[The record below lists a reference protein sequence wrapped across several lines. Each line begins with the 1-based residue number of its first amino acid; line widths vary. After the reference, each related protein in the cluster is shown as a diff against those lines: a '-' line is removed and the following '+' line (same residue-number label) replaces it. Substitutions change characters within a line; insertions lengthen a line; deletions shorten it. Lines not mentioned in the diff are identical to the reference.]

1 MYTCQTP
8 SCALALSK
16 AVFPMAMNCPV
27 CQTPLS
33 EVIES
38 NESIISP
45 EDNELLEKLPYV
57 IAYPLQQTLLE
68 KNAPQRLNYL
78 RDTFLNYLKYLGLLT
93 ASEFFNSPF
102 KERKIVNLFLQNLAQ
117 PSFGSWNAFTRE
129 CLLYLKTQNHTFFCP
144 DLIEYYETIETGKK
158 RKMYNG
164 EIEVVDSYNGG
175 ETKYIKQTATG
186 IGMLINFR
194 NRYLGHGLTLDSAI
208 SEKLWNDYFPIFRTL
223 LEQLTFC
230 EKFPMLKQEAA
241 VYYSLQGIEI
251 KPFESTITIDSNVS
265 IYNRDTNSSMP
276 IIPFFIIPGELAI
289 ESDEK
294 ANIMSYESNNGKTI
308 TFFSPEGITK
318 QTSGKLLER
327 LNLLLRDKQKEI
339 PFTPETFTKELFGER
354 IAEENQLMLKS
365 LLNEKKVVE
374 GIYQHREEME
384 IKLREWIGA
393 RANIFFIAAEAGSG
407 KTNLLVEIQKQYAER
422 NLTSLLIR
430 ASRME
435 KPSLK
440 EELCYQLNMDSSL
453 DIAQYT
459 TLAGTQSE
467 PTFILIDGL
476 NESSNAESIWQEI
489 LEISSAFEPGSVKF
503 IITSRANTKTDLDR
517 YVITQDQMQYLYGE
531 NKDHETSLGAY
542 AFWLTPLDMKEMESA
557 WENYVAIDKNRFKPL
572 FSFNEI
578 AIFDRG
584 LYLQI
589 NNPLVLRIFLETYKG
604 KNLPKKGT
612 KHLHVWKD
620 WLATFSNEEQKF
632 MSLLADAV
640 WEQGENE
647 LLLDAVLKNSN
658 LQSYFLNDTTS
669 APYQRLL
676 TLGWLSRY
684 VKDLTVYVSFTVE
697 GLLLYLLGTKFNQQN
712 PILTTA
718 TIDEIIANGTKL
730 KKSAIESFLCEQA
743 LEGKI
748 ELIAQLI
755 DEGAEKLELCVTPLL
770 YFLKSQGVEKTIEK
784 LLENPTENDWRVLLE
799 LDKRLKDLEI
809 HVLRKE
815 FLEEVMVYNP
825 LNSKNTVWLGLKAI
839 EIFAKNESL
848 IYLNKIEN
856 SFLLLNKDSDLLFN
870 LGECEIEFGNFDKAL
885 KYLNKSLQLQ
895 IKKHGNSSREVAL
908 TYNEIGLVLSEKGEY
923 DKAIDYH
930 NKSLEI
936 RSKIFVNDY
945 FEVGESYANI
955 GVVLFNKSEFESALD
970 YNIKSLNIYT
980 KEYGHKHSTLSII
993 YNNIGNVI
1001 DAEGDYDK
1009 AIYYYNKSIDID
1021 LLLFGT
1027 INAKTARTYNN
1038 LGLTYSKKGEYDKAL
1053 EYFNKS
1059 MAFQL
1064 EYLEENHPDLA
1075 YTYDLIGNVWCD
1087 KEDDDKALEF
1097 YNISLAIKLE
1107 KLGENHPSVDISY
1120 NNIGLVCNNKREF
1133 DKALDFYN
1141 KALEVSLKNF
1151 GEIHQSVATNYNNI
1165 GLAFHNKNNQDLAL
1179 EYYNKALDIYLKTL
1193 GPNHSDVCML
1203 YSNLGDLWSENGDYD
1218 KSIEYYKKLLSIY
1231 LKTFGDKHQFVGNI
1245 YNKLGNV
1252 YDCIGNYDLA
1262 LFYFE
1267 KSLDIYIK
1275 TLGEFHPFVATT
1287 YYSIGY
1293 EWSNKDQHP
1302 KAISFYEKCLAI
1314 QLENFD
1320 NAQPE
1325 IANTYFYLGNSLKNM
1340 EKYVEAIENLK
1351 KGFEIQ
1357 QKGAYP
1363 FKISQCYESLNQPKE
1378 ALDYYIQSAEI
1389 RKEDIGLEENATQ
1402 EAIANAKRLAKEL
1415 GKENELPEWMK

>member
-16 AVFPMAMNCPV
+16 AVFPTAMNCPV

-33 EVIES
+33 EIIES
-38 NESIISP
+38 NESNISS
-45 EDNELLEKLPYV
+45 EDNELLQKLPYV

-102 KERKIVNLFLQNLAQ
+102 KERKIVDLFLQNLAQ

-144 DLIEYYETIETGKK
+144 DLMEYYETIETSKK

-194 NRYLGHGLTLDSAI
+194 NRYLGHGLTLDSAT

-230 EKFPMLKQEAA
+230 EKFPMLKQEAS

-251 KPFESTITIDSNVS
+251 QPFESKINIDSNVS
-265 IYNRDTNSSMP
+265 IYNRATNSSMP

-339 PFTPETFTKELFGER
+339 PFTPETFTKEVFAER

-365 LLNEKKVVE
+365 LLNEKKVIE

-393 RANIFFIAAEAGSG
+393 RANIFLIAAEAGSG
-407 KTNLLVEIQKQYAER
+407 KSNLLVEIQNQYAER

-440 EELCYQLNMDSSL
+440 EELCYQLNMDYSL

-459 TLAGTQSE
+459 ALAGTQAD

-489 LEISSAFEPGSVKF
+489 LEISSAFKPGSLKF

-517 YVITQDQMQYLYGE
+517 YVITEDQMQYLYGE

-557 WENYVAIDKNRFKPL
+557 WENYVAKDKNRFKPL
-572 FSFNEI
+572 FSFNDI
-578 AIFDRG
+578 ATFDRG

-589 NNPLVLRIFLETYKG
+589 SNPLVLRIFLETYRG

-620 WLATFSNEEQKF
+620 WLATFSIEEQNF
-632 MSLLADAV
+632 MRLLADAV

-647 LLLDAVLKNSN
+647 LLLDTVLNNKN
-658 LQSYFLNDTTS
+658 LQSYFLNDNTN

-676 TLGWLSRY
+676 TLGWISRY
-684 VKDLTVYVSFTVE
+684 VKDFTVYIGFTVE
-697 GLLLYLLGTKFNQQN
+697 GLLLYLLGTKLNQQN
-712 PILTTA
+712 PILTSYA
-718 TIDEIIANGTKL
+718 IGTILNDDSKL
-730 KKSAIESFLCEQA
+730 QKSAIESFLCEQA

-748 ELIAQLI
+748 DLIAQLI
-755 DEGAEKLELCVTPLL
+755 DEGNEKLELCVTPLL

-784 LLENPTENDWRVLLE
+784 LLENPTENDWKVLLE
-799 LDKRLKDLEI
+799 LDKKIYDLELHI
-809 HVLRKE
+809 LRVEYLKVLMP
-815 FLEEVMVYNP
+815 FNP
-825 LNSKNTVWLGLKAI
+825 LDSKNTILIGLKAI
-839 EIFAKNESL
+839 IQINKREATLYLDKIRKTIFL
-848 IYLNKIEN
+848 FQDDDKI
-856 SFLLLNKDSDLLFN
+856 LFN
-870 LGECEIEFGNFDKAL
+870 LGTCESDFRN
-885 KYLNKSLQLQ
+885 
-895 IKKHGNSSREVAL
+895 
-908 TYNEIGLVLSEKGEY
+908 Y
-923 DKAIDYH
+923 DKA
-930 NKSLEI
+930 
-936 RSKIFVNDY
+936 FDY
-945 FEVGESYANI
+945 FNKALTISINKNGENHNDIVSINNRI
-955 GVVLFNKSEFESALD
+955 GRLCLLKEDFEKALLYYKKCMIILIKTKEKGNNNLTSLYND
-970 YNIKSLNIYT
+970 FGILYYNI
-980 KEYGHKHSTLSII
+980 
-993 YNNIGNVI
+993 
-1001 DAEGDYDK
+1001 GDYDK
-1009 AIYYYNKSIDID
+1009 ALDYYKKSLFLTQKYN
-1021 LLLFGT
+1021 G
-1027 INAKTARTYNN
+1027 
-1038 LGLTYSKKGEYDKAL
+1038 
-1053 EYFNKS
+1053 
-1059 MAFQL
+1059 
-1064 EYLEENHPDLA
+1064 
-1075 YTYDLIGNVWCD
+1075 
-1087 KEDDDKALEF
+1087 KESSRLSP
-1097 YNISLAIKLE
+1097 I
-1107 KLGENHPSVDISY
+1107 Y
-1120 NNIGLVCNNKREF
+1120 NNISSVYFE
-1133 DKALDFYN
+1133 
-1141 KALEVSLKNF
+1141 LKNF
-1151 GEIHQSVATNYNNI
+1151 DKQLLNLKKCLEIQ
-1165 GLAFHNKNNQDLAL
+1165 
-1179 EYYNKALDIYLKTL
+1179 
-1193 GPNHSDVCML
+1193 
-1203 YSNLGDLWSENGDYD
+1203 
-1218 KSIEYYKKLLSIY
+1218 
-1231 LKTFGDKHQFVGNI
+1231 
-1245 YNKLGNV
+1245 
-1252 YDCIGNYDLA
+1252 
-1262 LFYFE
+1262 
-1267 KSLDIYIK
+1267 IK
-1275 TLGEFHPFVATT
+1275 TLGED
-1287 YYSIGY
+1287 
-1293 EWSNKDQHP
+1293 NKRV
-1302 KAISFYEKCLAI
+1302 S
-1314 QLENFD
+1314 
-1320 NAQPE
+1320 
-1325 IANTYFYLGNSLKNM
+1325 NSLDEIGLIFYNKN
-1340 EKYVEAIENLK
+1340 EFINAIYNYKKSLTLKLKHLKSEHREIGRSFFDIGNCYKSLKEYNNAIEYLQKANSILK
-1351 KGFEIQ
+1351 KGGIS
-1357 QKGAYP
+1357 
-1363 FKISQCYESLNQPKE
+1363 FKISKCYEALNDKE
-1378 ALDYYIQSAEI
+1378 KALDYYIQSAKI
-1389 RKEDIGLEENATQ
+1389 RIEDIGLDAEATQ
-1402 EAIANAKRLAKEL
+1402 QTIANAKRLAKEL
-1415 GKENELPEWMK
+1415 GKEEELTEWIK